1 MLMSDA
7 YGKCFW
13 WSQKL
18 NLNCIALLVWVTC
31 VVSSQAKPILSAS
44 REFSRLQGLVTRIFH
59 YPPSSALAT
68 ARFSYAPLC
77 TPGWEVLSLWV
88 CHLPRLQNPFSAHSA
103 AGKLVCSDPLLKGK
117 KSKRRE
123 RRQSRAMYRV
133 ITGSPGA
140 FCLCCVACLPLLE
153 DALGRDS
160 VSISA
165 GRLTVTGIQILDGI
179 LPLEGLPRFSVHCQ
193 THCSLNPWRRS
204 SFQAGTERRRRA
216 IQL

>member
-1 MLMSDA
+1 MLSRVRQSP
-7 YGKCFW
+7 FW
-13 WSQKL
+13 
-18 NLNCIALLVWVTC
+18 ALLENSPDSRVWL
-31 VVSSQAKPILSAS
+31 Q
-44 REFSRLQGLVTRIFH
+44 EFSINLLHLPLQQ
-59 YPPSSALAT
+59 P
-68 ARFSYAPLC
+68 RFSYAPLC

-88 CHLPRLQNPFSAHSA
+88 CHLPCLQNPFSAHSA

-123 RRQSRAMYRV
+123 RQSRAMYRV